1 MPDNTGRKQTGR
13 WKKGQSGNPAGRPR
27 GSRSRATVAV
37 EELLGGEVEAL
48 TRKAV
53 ELALAGDTTAL
64 RLCLERLAPPVR
76 ERPIE
81 LELPPITSA
90 KDLPKAVAA
99 LLQAVASG
107 SVTAGEAEK
116 LGRLVGQ
123 YVQAVEVAEIEERLL
138 DLEEAAKKAK

>member
-1 MPDNTGRKQTGR
+1 MPDNTERKQAGR
-13 WKKGQSGNPAGRPR
+13 WKSGQSGNPAGRPR
-27 GSRSRATVAV
+27 GSRSRVTQAV
-37 EELLGGEVEAL
+37 EALLEGEAELL

-76 ERPIE
+76 ERPLEI
-81 LELPPITSA
+81 ELPPIASA
-90 KDLPKAVAA
+90 KDLPRAVAA

-107 SVTAGEAEK
+107 AVTAGEAEK

-123 YVQAVEVAEIEERLL
+123 YVQAVEVAEIEARLRA
-138 DLEEAAKKAK
+138 LEEAASSR